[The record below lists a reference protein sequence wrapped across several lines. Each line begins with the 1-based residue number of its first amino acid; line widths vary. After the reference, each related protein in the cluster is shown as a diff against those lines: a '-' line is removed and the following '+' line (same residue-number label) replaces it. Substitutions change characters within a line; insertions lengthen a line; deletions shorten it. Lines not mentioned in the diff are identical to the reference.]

1 MFELFEFIGHPNMIM
16 TQLFKFEL
24 IILFRDPN
32 QIISVLKIEIKI
44 KIKTLLIN
52 YQWLELSSNLI
63 FTLYVLQIQ
72 E

>member
-16 TQLFKFEL
+16 IQLFKFEL

-32 QIISVLKIEIKI
+32 QIVSVLKIEIKI
-44 KIKTLLIN
+44 KIKALLIN
-52 YQWLELSSNLI
+52 DQWLELSSNLI